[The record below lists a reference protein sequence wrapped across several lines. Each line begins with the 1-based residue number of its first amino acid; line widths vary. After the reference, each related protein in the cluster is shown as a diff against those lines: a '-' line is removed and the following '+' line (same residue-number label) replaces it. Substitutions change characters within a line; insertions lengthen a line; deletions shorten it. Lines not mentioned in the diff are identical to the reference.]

1 MKHILVANPAAGKK
15 NALPTIRAELES
27 LGGRYDV
34 ELYETKGVGDAT
46 RFVKERIAQ
55 KEAGE
60 SLRFYAC
67 GGDGT
72 LKEVVSG
79 AIGHEG
85 VSVSSYPCGSGNDF
99 VKYYGG
105 AKQFLS
111 LPDLFEG
118 EEREIDLLTDGENY
132 SINAANFGFDYAVCQ
147 TMERVR
153 RFPLLGGK
161 RAYYAGIVKSLFTAM
176 KNHVRVVADGE
187 LLSEDDRFL
196 LCTLANGSHIGGSYH
211 CAPRSDNEDGWLE
224 LCYVK
229 AVSIPRFLKLIGY
242 YKRGEHLDAEALK
255 PYIIYRRAKSVQ
267 VSSPDKGFGYAL
279 DGELHPASSFTLSI
293 APHALRFA
301 VPKSAAELIAKRA
314 EARKT
319 EAEGAESKEEEAA
332 LV

>member
-15 NALPTIRAELES
+15 NALPTIRAELEA

-34 ELYETKGVGDAT
+34 ELYETTAIGDAT
-46 RFVKERIAQ
+46 RFVRERIAANT
-55 KEAGE
+55 EGE
-60 SLRFYAC
+60 PLRFYAC

-79 AIGHEG
+79 AVGHEG
-85 VSVSSYPCGSGNDF
+85 VAVSSYPCGSGNDF

-105 AKQFLS
+105 ASAFLS
-111 LPDLFEG
+111 LADLFEG

-132 SINAANFGFDYAVCQ
+132 SINAANFGFDYAVCR

-161 RAYYAGIVKSLFTAM
+161 RAYYVGVVKSLFTAM
-176 KNHVRVVADGE
+176 KNHVQVVADGE
-187 LLSEDDRFL
+187 LLTEDDRFL
-196 LCTLANGSHIGGSYH
+196 LCTLANGSHIGGSYM

-242 YKRGEHLDAEALK
+242 YKRGEHLDTEAFA
-255 PYIIYRRAKSVQ
+255 PYIIYRRVKSVT
-267 VSSPDKGFGYAL
+267 VTSPDKGFGYAL
-279 DGELHPASSFTLSI
+279 DGEMHPASEFTLSI
-293 APHALRFA
+293 APKALRF
-301 VPKSAAELIAKRA
+301 VIPKAAADFVAKRA
-314 EARKT
+314 EERQKAIT
-319 EAEGAESKEEEAA
+319 EPANQEEPA